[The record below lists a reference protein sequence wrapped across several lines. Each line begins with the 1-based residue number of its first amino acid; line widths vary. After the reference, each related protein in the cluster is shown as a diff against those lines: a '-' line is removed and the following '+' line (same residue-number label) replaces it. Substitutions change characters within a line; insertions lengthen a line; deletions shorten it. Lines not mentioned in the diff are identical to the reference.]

1 MHTSLYHR
9 LRKDTAMILAST
21 ICRYLLG
28 LMFAIFGANGLLHF
42 LKLPPPTSALALQ
55 FQGAI
60 NDSHFMVVVFSLQ
73 LIAGLLLLAGRFVPL
88 ALIML
93 AGILTNILL
102 YHMTFAVSHDDGP
115 GRQRTGNRRSLT
127 LVLRRAELPRKLSW
141 LVRASGR
148 SGAAKSSARR
158 ATGAC
163 SLGETSVITSI
174 LSASYA

>member
-1 MHTSLYHR
+1 VHTSLYHR

-102 YHMTFAVSHDDGP
+102 YHMTMDPGGSVPGIVGALLWFFAAQNFRESFRGLFEPQAGP
-115 GRQRTGNRRSLT
+115 APRNHPRDVRPA
-127 LVLRRAELPRKLSW
+127 RAF
-141 LVRASGR
+141 
-148 SGAAKSSARR
+148 
-158 ATGAC
+158 
-163 SLGETSVITSI
+163 
-174 LSASYA
+174 